1 MLENSQFHC
10 LADSY
15 LDALADEIDAKD
27 ENALIDADL
36 QQGVLTLTLPSG
48 QQYLVSKHTPSKQI
62 WLSSPVSGGLHFRYN
77 EHDSAWELEDGRK
90 LGQMLSQELGQQ
102 IGIEFR
108 FAV

>member
-15 LDALADEIDAKD
+15 LDALADEIDSKD
-27 ENALIDADL
+27 EDAAIDADL

-48 QQYLVSKHTPSKQI
+48 QQYLISKHTPSKQL
-62 WLSSPVSGGLHFRYN
+62 WLSSPTSGGLHFHYN
-77 EHDSAWELEDGRK
+77 EKDSAWELTDGRK
-90 LGQMLSQELGQQ
+90 LGQLLSHELVQHT
-102 IGIEFR
+102 GIEFR